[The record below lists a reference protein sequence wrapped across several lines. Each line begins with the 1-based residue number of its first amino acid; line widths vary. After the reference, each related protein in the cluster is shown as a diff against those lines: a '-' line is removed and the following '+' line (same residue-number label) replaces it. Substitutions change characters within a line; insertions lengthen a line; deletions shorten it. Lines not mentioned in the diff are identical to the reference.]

1 MTINFTKSF
10 VKKMLKFLLLKIHF
24 FASRNFAV
32 SNYQKLDE
40 DPGFLRLEK
49 PKKMTKVFI
58 KLKKFASFFKKNA
71 KICDIE
77 KLKTIP

>member
-24 FASRNFAV
+24 IASRNFAV
-32 SNYQKLDE
+32 SNYQKLEE

-58 KLKKFASFFKKNA
+58 KLKNLQVFSKRMQKFV
-71 KICDIE
+71 I
-77 KLKTIP
+77 LKS